1 MAFVMNPDGTV
12 SVNGDWFTRTFD
24 PQLGADQQY
33 AIEHNTALNQ
43 FNQQMDFS
51 REQFEYNK
59 DLSER
64 QQALSEESYRFGA
77 LNQAR
82 QMAQLGINP
91 ASSVGSVSGMSMSG
105 GHGASSAIPSG
116 RGSSGSVSVSGLSS
130 VLGILG
136 TVGDLASTI
145 AGIKQSKAETDNIN
159 ADTSVKEGQA
169 AYNDALARSAQYRAE
184 IDRGNTEFLKV
195 LGISDKEYT
204 SLSNLR
210 ITTESAVAIGAN
222 LGVNLSLGMFGTGV
236 SGSAGVNGSSSSSTS
251 TLISGDVLAILLN
264 SEDSSI
270 TGNKLYKAIASYSDV
285 DSSGSRPLNVPADW
299 EYVGDS
305 RDSYIFKTSS
315 GRKVYIGK

>member
-1 MAFVMNPDGTV
+1 MAFVLNPDGTV
-12 SVNGDWFTRTFD
+12 TNNGNWWQNTFD
-24 PQLGADQQY
+24 PQQIANEQY

-59 DLSER
+59 SLSER
-64 QQALSEESYRFGA
+64 QQALSEESYRSGV

-91 ASSVGSVSGMSMSG
+91 ASSGGSVSGTSMSG
-105 GHGASSAIPSG
+105 GSGASSAIPSG
-116 RGSSGSVSVSGLSS
+116 RGSSGSSGASGLSS

-136 TVGDLASTI
+136 TVGNLASVI
-145 AGIKQSKAETDNIN
+145 AGIKKSKAETDNIE
-159 ADTSVKEGQA
+159 ADTSVKAGQA
-169 AYNDALARSAQYRAE
+169 AYNDALALSAKYRAE
-184 IDRGNTEFLKV
+184 IDKGNTEFLEK
-195 LGISDKEYT
+195 LGISDKEYN

-222 LGVNLSLGMFGTGV
+222 LGVNLSIGMFG
-236 SGSAGVNGSSSSSTS
+236 SSAGINGSSSSTTS
-251 TLISGDVLAILLN
+251 TLVSGDVLALLLH
-264 SEDSSI
+264 SMDSSI
-270 TGNKLYKAIASYSDV
+270 TGNRLYKAIASYSDV
-285 DSSGSRPLNVPADW
+285 KDNGSRPLNVPSDW

-305 RDSYIFKTSS
+305 KDSYIFKTSS